1 MNATEQA
8 RFKPL
13 YASMLRALK
22 LQGAAEK
29 TVDAY
34 ARAVRGTAKFFDR
47 CPDDLSAEDLRAYFA
62 KLLET
67 HSWSTIKLDRCGLQ
81 FFYRQVLDQ
90 PWTWTTIVKPPRAT
104 RRPDVLTRGETLRL
118 LGLVRKLRYRVF
130 FVVLYRTGLR
140 LSEGLALEVGDIDAH
155 RLRLHVRAGKGN
167 QDRDVPISAAL
178 LKMLRQWW
186 TTHRH
191 PRLLFPNP
199 VGAPERIRQATT
211 PLDLGGVQAAMG
223 ASVAEA
229 GIARRIT
236 VHSLRHC
243 FSTHRLELGLDLR
256 ALQSVLGPGQVPF
269 PPESP
274 GQGLPRQVV
283 PGGAG
288 ARLARRGHAAQAMGG
303 GLHPGRQWRE
313 GTGLLGPVS
322 LPRRACGAEHPL
334 RRGRPGDVSLY
345 RQPRRQPD
353 PDPRRGGLS
362 LAPAATRPA

>member
-34 ARAVRGTAKFFDR
+34 ARAVRRTAAFFDR
-47 CPDDLSAEDLRAYFA
+47 CPDDLSAEDLRVYFA

-81 FFYRQVLDQ
+81 FFYRHVLDK

-104 RRPDVLTRGETLRL
+104 RLPDVLTRAETLRL

-130 FVVLYRTGLR
+130 FVTLYSTGLR

-167 QDRDVPISAAL
+167 KDRYVPITAAL

-211 PLDLGGVQAAMG
+211 PMDLGGVQAAMR
-223 ASVAEA
+223 AAVAEA

-236 VHSLRHC
+236 VHSLRHG
-243 FSTHRLELGLDLR
+243 FSTHMLELGVDLR
-256 ALQSVLGPGQVPF
+256 ELQTVLGHVR
-269 PPESP
+269 PETT
-274 GQGLPRQVV
+274 
-283 PGGAG
+283 
-288 ARLARRGHAAQAMGG
+288 ARYAHLTEVTSAQARE
-303 GLHPGRQWRE
+303 RQGQLLASFVLRWR
-313 GTGLLGPVS
+313 
-322 LPRRACGAEHPL
+322 
-334 RRGRPGDVSLY
+334 D
-345 RQPRRQPD
+345 
-353 PDPRRGGLS
+353 
-362 LAPAATRPA
+362 AA